1 MGLRGVDRGKCGADN
16 WIFQNTTHPLW
27 AGSSIECERTSQPKM
42 GPQLYSGV
50 RESLNAGPP
59 PPLML

>member
-1 MGLRGVDRGKCGADN
+1 MQIYTGCKWAYVVSIEENVA
-16 WIFQNTTHPLW
+16 THPLW